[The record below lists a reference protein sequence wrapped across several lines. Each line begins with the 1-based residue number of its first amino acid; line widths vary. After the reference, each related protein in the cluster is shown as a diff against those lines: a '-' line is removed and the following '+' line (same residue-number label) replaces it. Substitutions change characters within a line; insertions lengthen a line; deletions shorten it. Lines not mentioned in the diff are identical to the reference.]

1 MSSVSIT
8 YRPFGTVTVFS
19 PRASASRTYA
29 TGSTAPRAPTA
40 ADDDPF
46 AGEAGAAAPT
56 SGHPAPSASAP
67 RKFLVEAS
75 DISVDAASRGVHVG
89 PFRAGDLLV
98 LRYASG
104 EWTGRGG
111 FPVKPD
117 APRVDARERLVV
129 LALDGPDGAPGSA
142 TEVPGQ
148 TDSAPFV
155 YPVGQ
160 DGEVALRI
168 AEPPGDDNENLFDND
183 GSVVYA
189 AYVVDAA
196 DAEAFRASDEGRRC
210 QFAPTAEERRAAEEA
225 ARPADPF
232 AAGY

>member
-1 MSSVSIT
+1 MH
-8 YRPFGTVTVFS
+8 
-19 PRASASRTYA
+19 
-29 TGSTAPRAPTA
+29 
-40 ADDDPF
+40 
-46 AGEAGAAAPT
+46 AAAVMI
-56 SGHPAPSASAP
+56 
-67 RKFLVEAS
+67 L
-75 DISVDAASRGVHVG
+75 AASVRIGFDM
-89 PFRAGDLLV
+89 PFDGKA
-98 LRYASG
+98 
-104 EWTGRGG
+104 T
-111 FPVKPD
+111 
-117 APRVDARERLVV
+117 

-196 DAEAFRASDEGRRC
+196 DAAAFRASDEGRRC